1 MLRRL
6 MMDGVEE
13 EEVKEWKVLLDKTVE
28 DNSITYYTADAQGC
42 KEFYVSV
49 FFANDEE
56 ITSAANGRVGI
67 NCAESPWG
75 SGISVSG
82 NISSLA
88 YASAGNNNKAVVFGF
103 ELASGII
110 IPTKMLASFNS
121 GASSDVLINASSN
134 VQFNILLS
142 SDKNSLS
149 YKTIDVVEN
158 VSVGSYTKYFGVGSK
173 ILMLGR

>member
-1 MLRRL
+1 MMRRL
-6 MMDGVEE
+6 MMDGVE

-49 FFANDEE
+49 LFANDEE
-56 ITSAANGRVGI
+56 ITSAVNGRVGI
-67 NCAESPWG
+67 NCSKSPWE
-75 SGISVSG
+75 SGICVSG

-103 ELASGII
+103 ELANGII
-110 IPTKMLASFNS
+110 IPTRMLASVNAA
-121 GASSDVLINASSN
+121 ASSDVLASASSSIA
-134 VQFNILLS
+134 FKITRS
-142 SDKNSLS
+142 SDNKSLS
-149 YKTIDVVEN
+149 YQTIDAVEN